1 VFTEAFDDTRRC
13 GLLDYADV
21 ICLPRMKA
29 NSKRKIRLGQLNAKK
44 TKRTRRRIM
53 SLRKFREFI
62 QDGHR
67 PASSGSELNVL
78 EEETHDSE
86 ITDAATVIIGSELST
101 SERKLLADSLVNDVK
116 KMSEGGGTI
125 MAMAVVLE

>member
-1 VFTEAFDDTRRC
+1 
-13 GLLDYADV
+13 
-21 ICLPRMKA
+21 
-29 NSKRKIRLGQLNAKK
+29 
-44 TKRTRRRIM
+44 M

-67 PASSGSELNVL
+67 PASRGSELSVL
-78 EEETHDSE
+78 EKQTYDSE
-86 ITDAATVIIGSELST
+86 ITDAATVIIGSELSA
-101 SERKLLADSLVNDVK
+101 SERKVLVNSFVNDVK

>member
-1 VFTEAFDDTRRC
+1 
-13 GLLDYADV
+13 
-21 ICLPRMKA
+21 
-29 NSKRKIRLGQLNAKK
+29 
-44 TKRTRRRIM
+44 M

-67 PASSGSELNVL
+67 PASRGLELNVL

-86 ITDAATVIIGSELST
+86 ITDAATVIIGSELSA
-101 SERKLLADSLVNDVK
+101 SERKLLADSFVNDLK

-125 MAMAVVLE
+125 MAMAVAFE

>member
-1 VFTEAFDDTRRC
+1 
-13 GLLDYADV
+13 
-21 ICLPRMKA
+21 
-29 NSKRKIRLGQLNAKK
+29 
-44 TKRTRRRIM
+44 M

-67 PASSGSELNVL
+67 PASRGWELNVL

-86 ITDAATVIIGSELST
+86 ITDAATVIIGSELSAGNRM
-101 SERKLLADSLVNDVK
+101 SLMDSFVNDLK

-125 MAMAVVLE
+125 MAMAVALE